1 MTRPSRAP
9 LAVLAAATALLV
21 SACGGGGGSQPG
33 PSATGGSAGGFPR
46 TVEHA
51 MGRTTIEKQPV
62 KVAALDSSY
71 VDAVFAL
78 ETELAAYTL
87 FPATKEKFPDYLQ
100 AEAAKYARN
109 AKPVGE
115 LEQTKL
121 EQVLVADPDL
131 ILSAKVR
138 HEALYGVLSAR
149 KPTVFSAE
157 TGKTWKDNIR
167 LAGKALG
174 KEQLAETKI
183 KAYED
188 RAAKVGAAIRAKAGR
203 TPTISVIRFV
213 DGPTRAYSQNSFI
226 GIVLK
231 DAGLGRPADQNDP
244 NAAQIFVELSQENIL
259 RADADQVFVTAFPD
273 PNGSSVKAK
282 EKFQANPLWAQLK
295 GQVHDVSDTTWISSV
310 SLQGAHV
317 VLDDLAKAFGVDPGK

>member
-1 MTRPSRAP
+1 MTRPRT
-9 LAVLAAATALLV
+9 LAVLAATALLV
-21 SACGGGGGSQPG
+21 GACGGGGTPQTSSTAP
-33 PSATGGSAGGFPR
+33 GGSAAGFPR
-46 TVEHA
+46 TIEHA
-51 MGRTTIEKQPV
+51 MGKTTIEKQPA

-78 ETELAAYTL
+78 ETQLAAYTQ
-87 FPATKEKFPDYLQ
+87 FSATGDKFPDYLA
-100 AEAAKYARN
+100 AEAEKYAKN
-109 AKPVGE
+109 AKPVGQ
-115 LEQTKL
+115 LEQAST

-138 HEALYGVLSAR
+138 HENLYAALSAR

-188 RAAKVGAAIRAKAGR
+188 RAAKVGAAIRAKAGK
-203 TPTISVIRFV
+203 TPTVSVVRFV
-213 DGPTRAYSQNSFI
+213 NGPTRAYSMNSFI

-231 DAGLGRPADQNDP
+231 DAGLGRPADQSDP
-244 NAAQIFVELSQENIL
+244 NAAQIFVELSPENIL
-259 RADADQVFVTAFPD
+259 RADADQVFVTAYAD
-273 PNGSSVKAK
+273 PKGDSVKAK
-282 EKFQANPLWAQLK
+282 ERFKANPLWAQLK

>member
-1 MTRPSRAP
+1 MTRPS

-21 SACGGGGGSQPG
+21 SSCGGGGTPQ
-33 PSATGGSAGGFPR
+33 TGTTSAGESVAGFPR

-51 MGRTTIEKQPV
+51 MGKTTIEKQPV

-78 ETELAAYTL
+78 ETQLAAYTL
-87 FPATKEKFPDYLQ
+87 FPASGEKFPDYLK
-100 AEAAKYARN
+100 AEADKYAKN

-121 EQVLVADPDL
+121 EQVLVAEPDL

-138 HEALYGVLSAR
+138 HENLYSVLSAR

-188 RAAKVGAAIRAKAGR
+188 RAAKVGAAIKAKAGK
-203 TPTISVIRFV
+203 TPTVSVVRFV
-213 DGPTRAYSQNSFI
+213 DGPTRAYSMNSFI

-231 DAGLGRPADQNDP
+231 DTGLGRPR
-244 NAAQIFVELSQENIL
+244 I
-259 RADADQVFVTAFPD
+259 RTTRTRRR
-273 PNGSSVKAK
+273 SS
-282 EKFQANPLWAQLK
+282 W
-295 GQVHDVSDTTWISSV
+295 S
-310 SLQGAHV
+310 
-317 VLDDLAKAFGVDPGK
+317 

>member
-1 MTRPSRAP
+1 MTRPPRV
-9 LAVLAAATALLV
+9 LAVLAATALLV
-21 SACGGGGGSQPG
+21 GACGGGGTPQTG
-33 PSATGGSAGGFPR
+33 PTSAGESAAGFPR

-51 MGRTTIEKQPV
+51 MGKTTIEKQPV

-71 VDAVFAL
+71 VDAVLAL
-78 ETELAAYTL
+78 ETQLAAYTL
-87 FPATKEKFPDYLQ
+87 FPASGEKFPDYLK
-100 AEAAKYARN
+100 AEADKYARN

-121 EQVLVADPDL
+121 EQVLVAEPDL

-138 HEALYGVLSAR
+138 HENLYGVLSAR

-157 TGKTWKDNIR
+157 TGKTWKANIR

-174 KEQLAETKI
+174 KEALAETKI

-188 RAAKVGAAIRAKAGR
+188 RAAKLGAAIKAKAGK
-203 TPTISVIRFV
+203 TPTVSVVRFV
-213 DGPTRAYSQNSFI
+213 DGPTRAYSMNSFI

-231 DAGLGRPADQNDP
+231 DTGLGRPADQNDP
-244 NAAQIFVELSQENIL
+244 NAAQIFVELSPENIL
-259 RADADQVFVTAFPD
+259 RADGDQVFVTAFPD
-273 PNGSSVKAK
+273 PKGGSAKAK

-295 GQVHDVSDTTWISSV
+295 GQVHEVSDTTWISSV